1 MMYFRLGFMMLA
13 SSMALTAYEVVLKT
27 PDGEFNV
34 INVPEEEPLS
44 DFLESIRLGFGEE
57 TFCIVDVR
65 GDPQQEIFLK
75 AVSYRQYEVPLTSSQ
90 KKDITYI
97 VNTLGTAS
105 LVKIAKERTSLKK
118 AGDRLDQ
125 IHPLHFVA
133 AIFSDEEMKSSVQA
147 MKSRGWIWSD
157 FFEGINKSMTEEH
170 RNHNVLPYAED
181 FAARLNLSV
190 SLILPAL
197 ESGNWR
203 EFVNILIDKVP
214 RSKNTNRYQM
224 HLPQE

>member
-1 MMYFRLGFMMLA
+1 MYFWLGLVMAAA
-13 SSMALTAYEVVLKT
+13 STALTAYEVVLKT

-34 INVPEEEPLS
+34 VNVPAEEPLS
-44 DFLESIRLGFGEE
+44 EFLESIRLGYGEE
-57 TFCIVDVR
+57 TVCIVDVR
-65 GDPQQEIFLK
+65 GDPQQELYRK

-90 KKDITYI
+90 RKDISYI

-105 LVKIAKERTSLKK
+105 LVKIAKERSSLKK

-133 AIFSDEEMKSSVQA
+133 AIFSDEEMKSSIQA
-147 MKSRGWIWSD
+147 LKNRGWIWSD

-170 RNHNVLPYAED
+170 KNHNVLPYVDD
-181 FAARLNLSV
+181 FAARLNLSS

-197 ESGNWR
+197 ESGNWK
-203 EFVNILIDKVP
+203 EFVNILIEKVP

-224 HLPQE
+224 QFSQE